1 MDKDILHMK
10 IDKQLKEKLR
20 ELAKQDH
27 RTLTNYIEVA
37 LRSKVEEKGN
47 DQARHQ

>member
-20 ELAKQDH
+20 ELAQRDH
-27 RTLTNYIEVA
+27 RTLSNYIEVT
-37 LRSKVEEKGN
+37 LRAKVEERRN
-47 DQARHQ
+47 DHI